1 MLAAVPEHESRMIDL
16 SALILMSA
24 FAATPTAAEHRAEIE
39 QWRRERVERLT
50 APTGWLSLVGLHWLR
65 PGASTIGNG
74 EGVDIDLGRGPA
86 QLGMLSWEADRFHF
100 KTSEAG
106 IRIGG
111 MEALGAELKPD
122 SSGSPTLVEF
132 GGVQFYVLQRGER
145 FGLRVKDADAPTRTG
160 FSGIDYFDIDPQ
172 WRFEAR
178 WEAHDPVREIPIAT
192 VHGVEEMRVNPGR
205 AVFEHDGER
214 WSLEALTEDGTE
226 DMFFIVFDGTSGK
239 ETYGSGRFMYAK
251 PAQDGRIVIDF
262 NKLYNPP
269 CAFTEY
275 STCPLPPPENRIRLP
290 ITAGERKYGG

>member
-1 MLAAVPEHESRMIDL
+1 MIDL
-16 SALILMSA
+16 ASLVLLGS
-24 FAATPTAAEHRAEIE
+24 FAATPSVDEHRTDIE
-39 QWRRERVERLT
+39 QWRSTRIERLT

-65 PGASTIGNG
+65 PGMSTIGNG
-74 EGVDIDLGRGPA
+74 EGVDVDLGRGPKE
-86 QLGMLSWEADRFHF
+86 LGMLSWEGDRFYF
-100 KTSEAG
+100 KTSQSG
-106 IRIGG
+106 ISIGG

-122 SSGSPTLVEF
+122 SSGDPTFVEF
-132 GGVQFYVLQRGER
+132 GGVQFYVVQRGPR
-145 FGLRVKDADAPTRTG
+145 FGLRVKDAEAPTRTG
-160 FSGIDYFDIDPQ
+160 FAGIDYFDINAA

-178 WEAHDPVREIPIAT
+178 WEAHDPVRQIPIAT
-192 VHGVEEMRVNPGR
+192 VHGVEELRDNPGR
-205 AVFEHDGER
+205 AVFEHDGES
-214 WSLEALTEDGTE
+214 WALEALTESGTD

-251 PAQDGRIVIDF
+251 PAEDGRIVIDF